1 MSDAAKQLTGRTEG
15 GPKRRSP
22 FALIGTDNLF
32 AGAMVA
38 VIAVMIVPLP
48 SFIMDLLL
56 SFSISA
62 AMVVFILSLNIE
74 KPLDLSSFPSI
85 LLVLTL
91 VRLSL
96 NVASTR
102 LILSKGDQGADN
114 VSRVIKSFGE
124 FVVGGN
130 YVLGIIIFLI
140 LVLINFVVI
149 TKGSGRIAEVSARFT
164 LDAMPGKQMAIDA
177 ELAAGALTEAEAK
190 QRRED
195 IQTEANFFGAMDGAA
210 KFVRGDAIAGLVIT
224 AINIIGGLIIGTMQQ
239 DMDVGEAAKTYT
251 MLTVGDGLASQLPSL
266 LTSVASG
273 VIVTRTST
281 PGALGDTVMDQVL
294 GPKRPLVLSAVFLG
308 ALGVVPGMPHLP
320 FLLLAAG
327 MAYMGLKSD
336 DPATEEEEL
345 EEQQEA
351 HSSKTEREREELES
365 LLPVDLLEVEVG
377 YELVPL
383 VDGNRDGA
391 LLGRINGI
399 RKQLAQ
405 DLGVVVPPIHM
416 RDNLQLRP
424 GEYRVMLCGNNIG
437 SGVLQVGALLAMNPS
452 GGRPDLN
459 GEGTTEPAF
468 GLPAKWISPA
478 DSERAELMGYTV
490 VDAATV
496 AATHLG
502 ELLARNCHLLI
513 GRREFQELIELH
525 SRENEKVIEEL
536 IPNILGPGHVIK
548 VLRNLLSERISIR
561 DFRTILET
569 LADFG
574 EDIKDPDQLTEVVRQ
589 RLSKQLTASFLDTT
603 GNISAL
609 VLSPPVEMIFRR
621 LQNPASGGVLNAEEL
636 QGMLDQFQHS
646 VSTLP
651 GTEGM
656 PVVVVPADI
665 RRSVMMFV
673 GRHIPGISVL
683 SFREIE
689 SDANLQTIGVVGGA
703 SDGQLRGAA

>member
-1 MSDAAKQLTGRTEG
+1 M
-15 GPKRRSP
+15 
-22 FALIGTDNLF
+22 
-32 AGAMVA
+32 
-38 VIAVMIVPLP
+38 
-48 SFIMDLLL
+48 
-56 SFSISA
+56 
-62 AMVVFILSLNIE
+62 
-74 KPLDLSSFPSI
+74 
-85 LLVLTL
+85 
-91 VRLSL
+91 
-96 NVASTR
+96 
-102 LILSKGDQGADN
+102 
-114 VSRVIKSFGE
+114 IKSFGE

-140 LVLINFVVI
+140 LVIINFVVI

-190 QRRED
+190 KRREE
-195 IQTEANFFGAMDGAA
+195 IQTESNFFGAMDGAA

-239 DMDVGEAAKTYT
+239 DMDIGTAAKTYT

-281 PGALGDTVMDQVL
+281 PGALGDTVMGQVFK
-294 GPKRPLVLSAVFLG
+294 PKRPLLLSAGFLG
-308 ALGVVPGMPHLP
+308 ALGLVPGMPHVP
-320 FLLLAAG
+320 FLMLAAG
-327 MAYMGLKSD
+327 MAYLGMRDGETMEEDGEMDESGEGEMSKS
-336 DPATEEEEL
+336 
-345 EEQQEA
+345 
-351 HSSKTEREREELES
+351 EREREELES

-383 VDGNRDGA
+383 VDGSRDGA

-399 RKQLAQ
+399 RKQIAQ

-424 GEYRVMLCGNNIG
+424 GEYRVMLSGNNIG
-437 SGVLQVGALLAMNPS
+437 AGVLQVGAMLAMNPS
-452 GGRPDLN
+452 GGMPDLN

-468 GLPAKWISPA
+468 GLAAKWISTS

-490 VDAATV
+490 VDPATV

-525 SRENEKVIEEL
+525 SRDNEKVIEEL
-536 IPNILGPGHVIK
+536 IPNILQPGQVIK
-548 VLRNLLSERISIR
+548 VLRGLLSERISIR

-569 LADFG
+569 LADHG
-574 EDIKDPDQLTEVVRQ
+574 EDIKDADQLTEIVRQ
-589 RLSKQLTASFLDTT
+589 RLSKQLTSQFLDAS

-609 VLSPPVEMIFRR
+609 VLSPNIENIFRR

-689 SDANLQTIGVVGGA
+689 SDANLQTIGVVGGV